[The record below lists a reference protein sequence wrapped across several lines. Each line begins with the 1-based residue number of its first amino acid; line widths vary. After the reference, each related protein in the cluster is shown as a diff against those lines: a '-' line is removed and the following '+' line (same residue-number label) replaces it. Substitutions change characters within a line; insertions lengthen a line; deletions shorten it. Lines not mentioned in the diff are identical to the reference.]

1 MGKGRV
7 FRFNNLENKL
17 RRHNLGITLYYD
29 NLTFVRTK
37 NDLGQWI
44 RFFLTGVTETAE
56 NAVATLHEIID
67 LKAEIEK
74 NRIMAMGRRFP
85 TAMLLLT
92 RLFKKPVI
100 NVKDV
105 QFLTSLSPIAANDLV
120 QIFLEHNILKEIAGN
135 RRNRVFAFEEYIK
148 LF

>member
-1 MGKGRV
+1 
-7 FRFNNLENKL
+7 
-17 RRHNLGITLYYD
+17 
-29 NLTFVRTK
+29 
-37 NDLGQWI
+37 
-44 RFFLTGVTETAE
+44 LTGVTETAE

-74 NRIMAMGRRFP
+74 NRIMAMGKRFP

-105 QFLTSLSPIAANDLV
+105 HFLTSLSPKAANDLV

>member
-1 MGKGRV
+1 VGKGRV

>member
-1 MGKGRV
+1 VGKGRV

-105 QFLTSLSPIAANDLV
+105 QFLTSLSPKAANDLV